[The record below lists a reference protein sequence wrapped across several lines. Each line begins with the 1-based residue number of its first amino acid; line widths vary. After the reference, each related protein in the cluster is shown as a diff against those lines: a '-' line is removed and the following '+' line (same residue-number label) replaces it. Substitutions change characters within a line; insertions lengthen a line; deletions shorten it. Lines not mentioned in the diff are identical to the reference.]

1 MNPPVPARLF
11 LTSLIWISLVSISSH
26 TSLAQSDVHEL
37 VPGAPVERGLAG
49 GESHFYRIRLTS
61 AQHLR
66 AVIRARD
73 IDLAARIVAPN
84 NRQLV
89 KASTWNSIEQSAP
102 LTLFVETPGEYR
114 LEVYAL
120 GSEALPGRYELR
132 TELAGTTTTVDRIRA
147 AAERSFS
154 EAEHARLVDTAESLD
169 KTIVKYQDALQGWRE
184 LGDLDEE
191 AETLHCLGLIYQYRQ
206 ESKKS
211 LEMYKQ
217 ALALKRVIND
227 RRGEATMLTN
237 VGLAYW
243 SLGEGQ
249 KALESYDEAL
259 LLRRVVSDRGG
270 EGRTLNAI
278 ALFYWTMGENR
289 KALDYYH
296 RALALRRLAGDLP
309 GQGITLHNIG
319 LVYWTLAENQK
330 ALDYLA
336 KALTVKS
343 AVGDR
348 SEAANTINTTGDVF
362 LSAGEKLKAL
372 ECYKQALSIHREIG
386 SQVGEAEVLNSIG
399 EAYLALGQPAAALA
413 SLEQSLSKW
422 RWPDSSLLLFRM
434 ARAYRDLNQLEE
446 ARVRVESALD
456 IVESIRTRVAS
467 PDVRISF
474 SASTRNYYEF
484 YIDLLM
490 RLDARTPDA
499 GYADLALQAH
509 ERARARGLL
518 DFLTEGRIDIRQGV
532 DPKLVEHERAVQQ
545 KLSQTSERLT
555 RMLSGGPETAE
566 TDALNKEIESLVTEY
581 QEAQGRIRAASPRYA
596 GLTRPAPLNLKQ
608 IQSEVLDE
616 DTLLLE
622 YSLGKE
628 TSFLWVVTSK
638 SIKSFRLPGSNTI
651 ESAARSVYELLTA
664 RGKSLP
670 NETPGRKAARIQ
682 RANGETPQALIKLSK
697 MLLGPAA
704 AQLGTKRLLIASEG
718 ALQYV
723 PFGALPV
730 PTADRKKQLTNR
742 DYRPLIVDHE
752 VVSLP
757 SASVLAALRTEAINR
772 SPASKSLAVLA
783 DPVFTPNDPRIPNRS
798 DGRVIPIQLQSGSDD
813 VMRSAQES
821 GLKEFVRLRFSRAEA
836 EAIARFVPEGQKLE
850 AVDFRAS
857 RDTATGADLSQY
869 RIVHFATH
877 GLINSQHPELS
888 GLVLSLVDEKG
899 QRQDGFLR
907 LYEIYSLGLRADLV
921 VLSACQTA
929 LGKEIKGEGLVGLT
943 HGFMYA
949 GAPRVVASLW
959 RVDDRATAE
968 LMNRFYEG
976 MLGKQ
981 KLTAAAALR
990 AAQLEVWK
998 EDGWETP
1005 YYWAA
1010 FTLQGEWR

>member
-1 MNPPVPARLF
+1 MIPPTSRTLLASVVC
-11 LTSLIWISLVSISSH
+11 LTFIAGFAGKD
-26 TSLAQSDVHEL
+26 SLAQTDVTTLESGSL
-37 VPGAPVERGLAG
+37 VERELKKGETHSYAVLVAG
-49 GESHFYRIRLTS
+49 G
-61 AQHLR
+61 QHLR
-66 AVIRARD
+66 AVIKARD
-73 IDLAARIVAPN
+73 IDLAARIVTPN
-84 NRQLV
+84 NGQV
-89 KASTWNSIEQSAP
+89 AETSTWNSIEQSAP
-102 LTLFVETPGEYR
+102 LTLFVDIPGEYR
-114 LEVYAL
+114 LEVRAL
-120 GSEALPGRYELR
+120 VSKALPGRYELR
-132 TELAGTTTTVDRIRA
+132 IELAGTTTPVDRIRA
-147 AAERSFS
+147 VAARSFS

-184 LGDLDEE
+184 LGDIGEE
-191 AETLHCLGLIYQYRQ
+191 AETLNKLGQIYLYRQ

-211 LEMYKQ
+211 LEMFRQ
-217 ALALKRVIND
+217 ALALKRVTND
-227 RRGEATMLTN
+227 RWGEAMMLTN
-237 VGLAYW
+237 LGLAYW
-243 SLGEGQ
+243 ALGEGQ

-259 LLRRVVSDRGG
+259 PLRRAVGDRGG

-289 KALDYYH
+289 KALAYYH
-296 RALALRRLAGDLP
+296 RALVMRRLAGDLH
-309 GQGITLHNIG
+309 GEGVTLHNIG
-319 LVYWTLAENQK
+319 LVYWTLAANQK

-336 KALTVKS
+336 KALAVKRT
-343 AVGDR
+343 VGDR
-348 SEAANTINTTGDVF
+348 SEEASTINITGDVF

-372 ECYKQALSIHREIG
+372 ECYKQALVIHREIG
-386 SQVGEAEVLNSIG
+386 NQVGEAEVLSSIG
-399 EAYLALGQPAAALA
+399 EAYLALGQPAAALT
-413 SLEQSLSKW
+413 SLEQSLRKW
-422 RWPDSSLLLFRM
+422 QWPDSSLPLFRM

-446 ARVRVESALD
+446 ARVRVESSLD
-456 IVESIRTRVAS
+456 IVESIRTRVAN

-499 GYADLALQAH
+499 GYADLALQAY

-518 DFLTEGRIDIRQGV
+518 DFLTEGRVDIRQGV
-532 DPKLVEHERAVQQ
+532 DPKLIEHEKAVQLR
-545 KLSQTSERLT
+545 LSQTSERLT
-555 RMLSGGPETAE
+555 RMLSGRPETAE
-566 TDALNKEIESLVTEY
+566 TDAINKEIESLVTEY
-581 QEAQGRIRAASPRYA
+581 QEAQGRIRAVSPRYA

-608 IQSEVLDE
+608 IQSEVLDD

-628 TSFLWVVTSK
+628 MSFLWVVSSK

-651 ESAARSVYELLTA
+651 ESTARSVYELLTA

-670 NETPGRKAARIQ
+670 NETPERRAARIR
-682 RANGETPQALIKLSK
+682 RANAETPQALINLSK

-704 AQLGTKRLLIASEG
+704 DQLGTKRLLIASEG
-718 ALQYV
+718 AVQYV

-730 PTADRKKQLTNR
+730 SIADGKKQLMKR

-783 DPVFTPNDPRIPNRS
+783 DPVFAPNDPRIPNRP

-813 VMRSAQES
+813 VMRSAVES

-836 EAIARFVPEGQKLE
+836 EAITRLVPEGQKLE
-850 AVDFRAS
+850 AVDFLAN
-857 RDTATGADLSQY
+857 RDTATGAELSQY

-899 QRQDGFLR
+899 QKQDGFLR

-968 LMNRFYEG
+968 LMSRFYEG

-998 EDGWETP
+998 EEGWETP